1 MAPATSLPAPTLGII
16 ELSSIAKGLQVCD
29 LMLKKA
35 EVRLLRSGPVGCGKF
50 LILLTGDEADLQEAV
65 EEGRHQADP
74 FLVSWTFIPN
84 LHPQVF
90 AALAGAKNPGR
101 RTDALGIV
109 EARSLAAMIH
119 ASDRAVKT
127 TAVHLVELTFDLD
140 LGGKGYFTL
149 AGSLA
154 ELEASVATA
163 VALLQAENGYLHSEI
178 LARPHAR
185 VRDLVHR
192 GLEGPCSSRG

>member
-1 MAPATSLPAPTLGII
+1 MAPATSIPAPTLGII
-16 ELSSIAKGLQVCD
+16 ELSSIARGLLVCD

-50 LILLTGDEADLQEAV
+50 LILITGDEADLQEAI

-90 AALAGAKNPGR
+90 AALEGRKNPGN
-101 RTDALGIV
+101 RTDAFGIV
-109 EARSLAAMIH
+109 EAQALAAMVH
-119 ASDRAVKT
+119 ASDLALKT
-127 TAVHLVELTFDLD
+127 AAVHLVELTFDLD
-140 LGGKGYFTL
+140 MGGKGYFTL
-149 AGSLA
+149 AGDLA
-154 ELEASVATA
+154 ALEVAIA
-163 VALLQAENGYLHSEI
+163 IAAEALRAENAFTHSEI

-185 VRDLVHR
+185 VRDMVHQ
-192 GLEGPCSSRG
+192 GLEGPCSLRG